1 MGNPAMVKR
10 KKSEKRRKK
19 YEQRL
24 GPGAYLPKGLVEPVH
39 DWNLREKRR
48 ARGQADIYKH
58 DLKMPDEAVTIEYG
72 RATKEIDMSIAA
84 ARTIFSIE

>member
-24 GPGAYLPKGLVEPVH
+24 GPGAYLPKEERLAFNAEVKKAE
-39 DWNLREKRR
+39 
-48 ARGQADIYKH
+48 
-58 DLKMPDEAVTIEYG
+58 
-72 RATKEIDMSIAA
+72 AA
-84 ARTIFSIE
+84 ALKEKQELQAKKQQAKAKKAQEKKAKPAPAPATPEKK